1 MERSFFYDLAY
12 ESFSRKE
19 CEEQGSKFWESSA
32 GDLQIR
38 WGEDKHHGRYIVF
51 FSSPLYWIEDDY
63 FLLVREKVAEEL
75 FALFSEMMPI
85 NRGESRS
92 LLVAGLGNPKMTA
105 DALGAEVA
113 ERITVTRKIY
123 EPADRFSSM
132 SVSAISTGVLGTTGI
147 ETIEHLQGLCQQ
159 ISPDLVLTVDALAAK
174 RSDRLGATIQISTGG
189 ISPGSGVK
197 QPQKRLN
204 YQTLGMPVI
213 SIGVPTVIHASAI
226 LGEAFTELGVFEWES
241 AQELLAKEKNFFV
254 MPKES
259 DLLLRSSALLL
270 SSAINQACMRFS
282 EEFT

>member
-1 MERSFFYDLAY
+1 MERSVFYDLAC

-38 WGEDKHHGRYIVF
+38 WGEDERHGRYAVF
-51 FSSPLYWIEDDY
+51 FTKPLSWIENAY
-63 FLLVREKVAEEL
+63 FLSVREKVAEEL
-75 FALFSEMMPI
+75 FSIFLEMMPRK
-85 NRGESRS
+85 RGKSRS

-113 ERITVTRKIY
+113 DRVTVTRKIY
-123 EPADRFSSM
+123 ELSDRFSPM

-147 ETIEHLQGLCQQ
+147 ETIEHLQALCQQ
-159 ISPDLVLTVDALAAK
+159 ISPDVVLTVDALAAK
-174 RSDRLGATIQISTGG
+174 RSERLGATIQISTGG
-189 ISPGSGVK
+189 ISPGSGLK

-204 YQTLGMPVI
+204 YQSLGVPVI

-259 DLLLRSSALLL
+259 DLLLRSSAQLL

-282 EEFT
+282 EDFT